1 MEVSTQ
7 FPSLDIIIGA
17 MYSGKTTEIM
27 RRLHIFQEMGYNC
40 LYINSILDTRNEDEV
55 LSTHNPTLK
64 VSKKIDM
71 IKYNILPTNIESIS
85 VYDVIGIDEA
95 QFIPNLKD
103 TVLKYVE
110 EFGKKVIIG
119 GLNGD
124 FQRNKFGEVLDL
136 IPYCDQIIKLQ
147 PFCLPCSKRDRK
159 MVPALFSKR
168 IVHGEND
175 TQQVLIGALEAYVPA
190 CRKCYLD

>member
-27 RRLHIFQEMGYNC
+27 RRLNIFQEMGYKC
-40 LYINSILDTRNEDEV
+40 LYINSILDTRNEHV
-55 LSTHNPTLK
+55 LSTHNPSLK
-64 VSKKIDM
+64 ITDAKIDM

-85 VYDVIGIDEA
+85 HYDVIGIDEA
-95 QFIPNLKD
+95 QFIPNLKES
-103 TVLKYVE
+103 VLKYVE

-147 PFCLPCSKRDRK
+147 PFCLSCSRKEKK

-168 IVHGEND
+168 IVQTND
-175 TQQVLIGALEAYVPA
+175 TQQVLIGALDAYIPA
-190 CRKCYLD
+190 CRKCYLE

>member
-27 RRLHIFQEMGYNC
+27 RRLNIFQEMGYKC
-40 LYINSILDTRNEDEV
+40 LYINSILDTRNEEV
-55 LSTHNPTLK
+55 LSTHNPSLK
-64 VSKKIDM
+64 VTKTKVDM
-71 IKYNILPTNIESIS
+71 IKYNVLPTNIESIS
-85 VYDVIGIDEA
+85 QYDVIGIDEA

-124 FQRNKFGEVLDL
+124 FQRNKFGEVIDL

-147 PFCLPCSKRDRK
+147 PFCLPCSKKDRK
-159 MVPALFSKR
+159 MIPALFSKR
-168 IVHGEND
+168 IIQGGD

-190 CRKCYLD
+190 CRKCYLE